1 MAKYGLDYYGIGK
14 YGSGQAAVVDYDASP
29 VVATSTGYRQIKVTW
44 NPPSGGWSRVRL
56 VRNTY
61 GIPLTVD
68 DGTVVYDEARGSSQG
83 IYTDNGEIPNNI
95 GLRPGISYHYSVFVF
110 ITQTETWVKA
120 GSAIGISVRDYG
132 TFDSMWRALP
142 NVYKTSSLG
151 SVTDDNNNPDLQK
164 FLTLFAISHDLY
176 KTNAEL
182 VLKTYDT
189 SIAYAPII
197 PAMLQQFG
205 LAYESE
211 LGLQQ
216 ARILLRNAVYINTQ
230 KGSLSGIKDFIK
242 AFTGYDEETKAG
254 KNIMLSY
261 NDSSF
266 EESLGFWQIIFPF
279 GIDTNALPLNSVAL
293 PAEVAPYEEPSSPTL
308 FPNKRSGSLKVLAN
322 AINTA
327 LPPYTGQ
334 TLEIACGLLAPK
346 TRGIPVK
353 EGFSYTF
360 SIYTQAKTVAREITV
375 DIRWFDRN
383 GEELSRAGERTETNT
398 VSSWATR
405 VETTNVAPVNA
416 YFAVPYIR
424 INNVSQGE
432 IHYFDCAQFE
442 QSSEGATEF
451 EEARRINITL
461 KATRVNELKNSSF
474 ETVLEP
480 WVADNA
486 TLSRDITL
494 SDETNNSAVSLKIT
508 PTADGPVKVT
518 HDFQE
523 KIKAGFWYTLSGYVR
538 TGFTGNIEDD
548 LQGHWG
554 FEWFDV
560 NGVSNGISEGTAE
573 NLTEFYSVER
583 YTRVD
588 NILTV
593 YPAET
598 TSLAVGDDVRLLGF
612 PESGVDGEY
621 EVTTVTSSYFQVTSS
636 GENFD
641 NETPDAAT
649 LVQDLKLDFIV
660 KSYSVL
666 APDDAVYAKPFFV
679 WDNAEVGQDLNIDSV
694 LFEQSTVAKPYFDGS
709 SGFTSTEDLIWE
721 ENQTYV
727 NRSHYYKNRVAAQ
740 LRLIEQLPNY
750 LVHGST
756 FALFL
761 AQPES

>member
-29 VVATSTGYRQIKVTW
+29 VIATSTGYRQIKVTW

-142 NVYKTSSLG
+142 NVYKTSSL
-151 SVTDDNNNPDLQK
+151 SAVTDDSDNPDLRN
-164 FLTLFAISHDLY
+164 FLTIFAIAHDLY

-242 AFTGYDEETKAG
+242 AFTGFDEETTLG
-254 KNIMLSY
+254 KNLMLDY

-266 EESLGFWQIIFPF
+266 EESIGRWASIANGVL
-279 GIDTNALPLNSVAL
+279 SVAL
-293 PAEVAPYEEPSSPTL
+293 PAEVTAYSEPTAPTL
-308 FPNKRSGSLKVLAN
+308 FPNKIAGSLKVVADS
-322 AINTA
+322 AGDI
-327 LPPYTGQ
+327 
-334 TLEIACGLLAPK
+334 EIACGLAAPK
-346 TRGIPVK
+346 TRGVPVK

-360 SIYTQAKTVAREITV
+360 SVFTQAKTTARTVTV

-383 GEELSRAGERTETNT
+383 GEEISRAGESSDTNV

-405 VETTNVAPVNA
+405 VATTNVSPVNA

-424 INNVSQGE
+424 IDSAADNE
-432 IHYFDCAQFE
+432 IHFFDCAQFE
-442 QSSEGATEF
+442 QSSLGATDF

-474 ETVLEP
+474 ESVLEP

-486 TLSRDITL
+486 TLLRDITL
-494 SDETNNSAVSLKIT
+494 SDQANNSAVSLKVT
-508 PTADGPVKVT
+508 PVADGPVKVT
-518 HDFQE
+518 HDIQE

-538 TGFTGNIEDD
+538 TGFTGDIEDD

-560 NGVSNGISEGTAE
+560 NGISNGMSEGTAE
-573 NLTEFYSVER
+573 NLTEFYSVDR
-583 YTRVD
+583 YDRVS
-588 NILTV
+588 NTLTI
-593 YPAET
+593 YTEGT

-621 EVTTVTSSYFQVTSS
+621 TVVTSAGSYFQVTSS
-636 GENFD
+636 GANFD
-641 NETPDAAT
+641 NDNAATTT

-666 APDDAVYAKPFFV
+666 APSDAVYAKPFFV
-679 WDNAEVGQDLNIDSV
+679 WDNAVVGQQVNLDSV

-750 LVHGST
+750 LMNGSP